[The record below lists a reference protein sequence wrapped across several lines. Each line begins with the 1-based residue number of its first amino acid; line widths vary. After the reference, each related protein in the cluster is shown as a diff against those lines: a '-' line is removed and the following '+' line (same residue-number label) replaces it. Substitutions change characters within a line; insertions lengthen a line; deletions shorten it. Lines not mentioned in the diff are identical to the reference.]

1 MAKEGRSGL
10 RNGDTGTDPAVDGA
24 MVDIAAV
31 WRDDALIERV
41 ARGETFTSKNADEQ
55 QLATLLMNWR
65 SDLLSSEL
73 PVDPDVD
80 EIVAAIDRETK
91 AQDDLA
97 NSRHKRRVLRSIA
110 GICAALALVFGA
122 TAAFAYSAGP
132 SDPLWKVKQVVFND
146 EANSTMAQTDAKAEL
161 QKAEDLISVGNRAAA
176 RDHLDLA
183 RDRISD
189 VDDATSRDALLE
201 RLNELTD
208 RLATQR

>member
-31 WRDDALIERV
+31 WRDDALIERI
-41 ARGETFTSKNADEQ
+41 ASGGTFTSKNADEQ

-73 PVDPDVD
+73 PVNPDVD
-80 EIVAAIDRETK
+80 EIVAAIDRDTK

-97 NSRHKRRVLRSIA
+97 NSRRKRRVMRSIA
-110 GICAALALVFGA
+110 GICAALALVFGT
-122 TAAFAYSAGP
+122 TAAFAYSASP

-146 EANSTMAQTDAKAEL
+146 EAHSTMAQTDAKAEL
-161 QKAEDLISVGNRAAA
+161 QKAEDLISVGNRTTA
-176 RDHLDLA
+176 REHLDRA

-189 VDDATSRDALLE
+189 VDDETSRDALLE

-208 RLATQR
+208 RLTTQR